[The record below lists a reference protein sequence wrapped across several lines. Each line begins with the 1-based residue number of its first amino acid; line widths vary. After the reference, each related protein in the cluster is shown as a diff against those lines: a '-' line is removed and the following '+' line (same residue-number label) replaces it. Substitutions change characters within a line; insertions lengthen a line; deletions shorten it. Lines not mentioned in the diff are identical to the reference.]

1 MEVLFSYPWCS
12 NSVCGETWPEVAWGM
27 ILPAQCGCSQVVPHL
42 CLCRWT
48 LSCSGCI
55 FFFNFLKS
63 ENLSTQKP
71 SSPVGFQNRCEPDHP
86 LSPGSCQPTVTSPGP
101 PSHPA
106 SRRPTTTVL
115 FICGSSCCGHGD
127 LSTSTFVT
135 PKTQIEYRGHA
146 DNFHFQFDTTGFSLF
161 PIP

>member
-1 MEVLFSYPWCS
+1 MDV
-12 NSVCGETWPEVAWGM
+12 
-27 ILPAQCGCSQVVPHL
+27 
-42 CLCRWT
+42 
-48 LSCSGCI
+48 

-71 SSPVGFQNRCEPDHP
+71 SSPVGSQNRWEPDHP

-106 SRRPTTTVL
+106 SHHPTTTVL

-135 PKTQIEYRGHA
+135 PKTQKTEVMLITSSSNSTPQGSRSFPFP
-146 DNFHFQFDTTGFSLF
+146 NFLLQGERHHFFCAFF
-161 PIP
+161 F